1 MATSKS
7 QIRSNLIYGAIA
19 LLPLCIVAYVIFKV
33 AGPVKTATAAISPYL
48 GTDPY
53 LATLIILVMTVFV
66 LAFLCYLLGALVSSE
81 AGGRAFETV
90 QSKFGNVVPGYE
102 IVTNLLRGVAG
113 EEKAYPPAMI
123 RLFGPGTAV
132 LGFVMEDV
140 DDSHVTVFIPSTP
153 VLTVGAVHIVERS
166 RVRMIDGN
174 AKAAAECIGQW
185 GLGMQE
191 LLRGGDCKADGI

>member
-1 MATSKS
+1 
-7 QIRSNLIYGAIA
+7 
-19 LLPLCIVAYVIFKV
+19 
-33 AGPVKTATAAISPYL
+33 
-48 GTDPY
+48 
-53 LATLIILVMTVFV
+53 
-66 LAFLCYLLGALVSSE
+66 
-81 AGGRAFETV
+81 
-90 QSKFGNVVPGYE
+90 
-102 IVTNLLRGVAG
+102 
-113 EEKAYPPAMI
+113 MI

-191 LLRGGDCKADGI
+191 FLRGGDCKADGI